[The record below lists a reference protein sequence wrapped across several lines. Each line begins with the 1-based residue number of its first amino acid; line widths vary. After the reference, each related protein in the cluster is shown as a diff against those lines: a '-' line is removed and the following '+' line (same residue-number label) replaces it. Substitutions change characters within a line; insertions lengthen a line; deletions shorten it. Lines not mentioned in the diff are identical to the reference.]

1 MYMKKKETLVKKLD
15 NHQFQVEEIFKI
27 YYDTLDTIRADML
40 QQEYTLR
47 EQMDSFEKKTKR
59 LVSDLSK
66 FSTIE
71 FFHEERML

>member
-1 MYMKKKETLVKKLD
+1 MYMKKKEMLVKKLD

-47 EQMDSFEKKTKR
+47 Q
-59 LVSDLSK
+59 
-66 FSTIE
+66 
-71 FFHEERML
+71 